1 MLRPRIQWGCLL
13 LLITILF
20 YWKIL
25 LTHQFSLLTDSEF
38 VNCGYAWYQFLVSS
52 IRNGHLPLWDPYAYS
67 GRSFVGE
74 MQAGAYFPL
83 NLILAL
89 APFNRWSAVVSPPQ
103 VYNAFFALA
112 HFIAACF
119 MFARSAWNSGLGR
132 FVRTGGGRLLLRS
145 ADLSAAFR
153 EPNHLWGS
161 ILVAGYFPLSHPG
174 P

>member
-89 APFNRWSAVVSPPQ
+89 APFNRSDVVSPQ

-119 MFARSAWNSGLGR
+119 MFALVREFGLGR
-132 FVRTGGGRLLLRS
+132 FS
-145 ADLSAAFR
+145 A
-153 EPNHLWGS
+153 
-161 ILVAGYFPLSHPG
+161 LVAAVCFSLGGFVGGVCVLWAATR
-174 P
+174 